1 MTSPSQRILDELRAR
16 ILAGELRAG
25 ERVPSVRQLAQNEG
39 VAIATATK
47 VLAGLRDDGLVE
59 TKVGSGTVVSTR
71 VRQPAR
77 GPRQGLTR
85 KRVLRAA
92 IAIADREGLEAVSM
106 RRLAVELGVGP
117 MSLYRHVAGK
127 DELVAQLADEVFGDI
142 DLPDP
147 GPDGWRAKLE
157 LISRLQ
163 WELCRRHN
171 WLPRAISF
179 TRPVLLPN
187 LMAQT
192 EWTLKALNGLGLS
205 ITTMMREAL
214 TLHALVVTAALSR
227 ANEIEAEQETGVT
240 PDLWWLNQRERAD
253 ELLGR
258 FPLLAT
264 TPAGIAADLDRM
276 FEYSLARHL
285 DGFAVLVA
293 TESDSPASG

>member
-1 MTSPSQRILDELRAR
+1 
-16 ILAGELRAG
+16 
-25 ERVPSVRQLAQNEG
+25 
-39 VAIATATK
+39 
-47 VLAGLRDDGLVE
+47 
-59 TKVGSGTVVSTR
+59 
-71 VRQPAR
+71 
-77 GPRQGLTR
+77 
-85 KRVLRAA
+85 
-92 IAIADREGLEAVSM
+92 M

-117 MSLYRHVAGK
+117 MSLYRHVDGK

-205 ITTMMREAL
+205 LTTMTREAL